1 MLVVISDLH
10 LTDGTSG
17 STIHPGAFSIFAER
31 LADMAGRAA
40 GRSDGSY
47 RPIEH
52 IDLVLLG
59 DILDIIRSNRWLE
72 GTVRPWDDP
81 TQPEFAAQVSSI
93 CDDILSQNQSALET
107 LRMLSRGQGISLPPA
122 THAGHPDYH
131 ATQQKV
137 PVRIHYMVGNHD
149 WMLHLPGAPYDAI
162 RARVA
167 DAFGMPAPGNN
178 IFPHDAHESPELLEV
193 MRKHRVMARHGD
205 IFDPLNF
212 DQHRDGSSLGDVI
225 VVELVNRFALE
236 VERQMGED
244 LPVATLRGLREL
256 DNIRPLLMIPV
267 WIDGLLERTCS
278 HGSMRHR
285 VKRIWDDLVEQMLA
299 LPFVRE
305 RDTWSPVDVVDGLQ
319 RALRFSRRLSI
330 GWASSVA
337 SWLATLRGQQGHSYM
352 NHALQEQD
360 FRNRRAQH
368 IVYGHTHHAESLA
381 LDASY
386 AEQYVLNQLYHNT
399 GTWRR
404 LYHPAQA
411 SPGEHEF
418 IAAECMTYLSFFQGS
433 ERGGRP
439 FESWSGMLGIST
451 SERANYRVDVG
462 SQHAAEKPIST
473 PELHINAPNF
483 LHVNSASRT
492 EHRDA

>member
-31 LADMAGRAA
+31 LADLASRAS
-40 GRSDGSY
+40 GRSDDSY

-59 DILDIIRSNRWLE
+59 DVLDIIRSNRWLE
-72 GTVRPWDDP
+72 GSVRPWSDS
-81 TQPEFAAQVSSI
+81 TQPEFAATVDSI
-93 CDDILSQNQSALET
+93 CQDIITQNQPALET

-122 THAGHPDYH
+122 TRAGHPDFAAAH
-131 ATQQKV
+131 VQV

-149 WMLHLPGAPYDAI
+149 WMLHLPGTAFDAI
-162 RARVA
+162 RTRVA
-167 DAFGMPAPGNN
+167 DAIGMPAPGNS
-178 IFPHDAHESPELLEV
+178 IFPHDALESHTLLET

-205 IFDPLNF
+205 IFDPINF
-212 DQHRDGSSLGDVI
+212 DEHRDASSLGDVI
-225 VVELVNRFALE
+225 VVELINRFALE

-244 LPVATLRGLREL
+244 LPIATLRGLREL
-256 DNIRPLLMIPV
+256 DNIRPILMIPV

-285 VKRIWDDLVEQMLA
+285 VKQIWNDLVEQMLA

-319 RALRFSRRLSI
+319 RTLRFSRRLSI

-337 SWLATLRGQQGHSYM
+337 SWLTRMRGQQGHSYM
-352 NHALQEQD
+352 NHALNEQD

-386 AEQYVLNQLYHNT
+386 AEQYVLNQLYHNS

-404 LYHPAQA
+404 VYHPAHA

-418 IAAECMTYLSFFQGS
+418 IAAESMTYLSFFQGS

-439 FESWSGMLGIST
+439 FESWSGMLGINASQQN
-451 SERANYRVDVG
+451 NYRIDAG
-462 SQHAAEKPIST
+462 SQHAAGKSIPTSG
-473 PELHINAPNF
+473 LHLNTPNF
-483 LHVNSASRT
+483 LRVDSSSQARQ
-492 EHRDA
+492 